1 LTEALGNKRKY
12 QNFDTNFDIRI
23 GLMLN
28 WGSIPGEALGDV
40 CLYLDR
46 SIVGGK
52 LQSDKS
58 D

>member
-12 QNFDTNFDIRI
+12 RNFDTNFDNRI
-23 GLMLN
+23 GLTFN
-28 WGSIPGEALGDV
+28 WGSIPGEAMGDV
-40 CLYLDR
+40 SLNLDR
-46 SIVGGK
+46 SIFGGK